1 MSNYK
6 TSLQTN
12 NTSIQA
18 LISKAQALPLASGE
32 TLVDNSYNE
41 NAIVGRAI
49 RQYSNSRITEL
60 RSGAFAGCAT
70 LKSINLPK
78 VSKAGAIAFAACGK
92 LAKASLPQ
100 MEHLDNQAFLHCTS
114 LTELSFPKISFIGSQ
129 AFSSC
134 HWLSS
139 LTITTGGEP
148 CTLEHSD
155 AFTDTPFAGY
165 SEGFGGTPHIYV
177 RESLVDVYKSAANWS
192 YFSSYFS
199 AIITFIIDGVEY
211 QAEKGMTWSE
221 WVESEYNKHPTLG
234 ILANNGV
241 GCTKCGKEIWT
252 IIDSA
257 ITDEGWFKGS
267 DVIGAHRVNNY
278 SLSHSCDI
286 ITFTIN
292 SLEYQA
298 KEGMTWGEWIES
310 GYNTIGIKIR
320 EDGYVANSNDIAIVT
335 DEDNIWELTATDAII
350 ADFGYLTSAWH

>member
-18 LISKAQALPLASGE
+18 LISKAQALPLASGG

-41 NAIVGRAI
+41 NAIVGRTI

-60 RSGAFAGCAT
+60 RPRAFNRCSVIKSVDLPNASKVGELAFATCTALSQVNIPVAYYVGAGAFA
-70 LKSINLPK
+70 
-78 VSKAGAIAFAACGK
+78 
-92 LAKASLPQ
+92 
-100 MEHLDNQAFLHCTS
+100 
-114 LTELSFPKISFIGSQ
+114 
-129 AFSSC
+129 SC
-134 HWLSS
+134 SS
-139 LTITTGGEP
+139 LTNLNLQNTAFIGRSAFSG
-148 CTLEHSD
+148 CYYLSGLFLKSSRLCYLENSD
-155 AFTDTPFAGY
+155 AFYLTPYAGY
-165 SEGFGGTPHIYV
+165 SDYFSGTPHIYV
-177 RESLVDVYKSAANWS
+177 KESLVDAYKSAANWS
-192 YFSSYFS
+192 YFSGYFS

-267 DVIGAHRVNNY
+267 DVIGAYGVNNY

-335 DEDNIWELTATDAII
+335 DENNIWELTATDAII

>member
-18 LISKAQALPLASGE
+18 LISKAQALPLASGG

-41 NAIVGRAI
+41 NAIVGRTI
-49 RQYSNSRITEL
+49 RQYSNSRINTA
-60 RSGAFAGCAT
+60 RQRAFAWCTKLRDVKVPNVTSIGSMAFFQCES
-70 LKSINLPK
+70 LKSASFPSAEHIGTYAFESCHNLQNLDLPK
-78 VSKAGAIAFAACGK
+78 AINIHPSAFRYCF
-92 LAKASLPQ
+92 Q
-100 MEHLDNQAFLHCTS
+100 
-114 LTELSFPKISFIGSQ
+114 
-129 AFSSC
+129 
-134 HWLSS
+134 LSS
-139 LTITTGGEP
+139 LYLRQSAICNLTRST
-148 CTLEHSD
+148 
-155 AFTDTPFAGY
+155 AFDSTPYAGY
-165 SEGFGGTPHIYV
+165 SDYFSGTPHIYV
-177 RESLVDVYKSAANWS
+177 RESLVDAYKSAANWS

-252 IIDSA
+252 IIDSG

-320 EDGYVANSNDIAIVT
+320 EDGYVANSNNIAIVT